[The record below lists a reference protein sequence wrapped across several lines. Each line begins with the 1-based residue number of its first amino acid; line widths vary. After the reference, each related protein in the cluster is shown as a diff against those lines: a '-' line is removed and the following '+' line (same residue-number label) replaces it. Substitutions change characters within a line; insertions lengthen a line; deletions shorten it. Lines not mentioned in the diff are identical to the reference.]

1 MHAQASA
8 LKGRIKKQRGPRPE
22 PGHFSSRGQG
32 AEEDKRQ
39 RDEEVMTREMRKP
52 RGPSYGQVKAESQCT
67 QTVPF

>member
-39 RDEEVMTREMRKP
+39 RDEEVMTREMR
-52 RGPSYGQVKAESQCT
+52 ET
-67 QTVPF
+67 